1 MIQRL
6 DQLRHAFAVDGGCL
20 QHRNFFGH
28 RGADRKRADEL
39 LHRLLGARP
48 VGLVDDDHV
57 GNFKEARFHRLDV
70 VAESWRRDDD
80 ADIGDFGDVDLVLSR
95 ADRFEQHDVEAGAV
109 ERVDDAHS
117 GWRQAAEITARRQRA
132 HEHAIVV
139 ERRGHANAVAENGAA
154 RNRARWIDRDDA
166 DGAALLSELRDDG
179 VDERR
184 LARPRRTRETDDE
197 SVTEMRLQRPQK
209 RRGRGG
215 QPFEFRDHA
224 GDGAP
229 LALAHAVDRAGHIG
243 VRNARDGHPCFLIR
257 LHHTADKW
265 EAAQVQRL
273 SPGCGLMR
281 GI

>member
-1 MIQRL
+1 MTSTLSSKPERPIMHMVSFSIGGASSDEPCAQTGITTNWVTL
-6 DQLRHAFAVDGGCL
+6 QQLECTVYRAAL
-20 QHRNFFGH
+20 IARFGVPP
-28 RGADRKRADEL
+28 E
-39 LHRLLGARP
+39 GAR
-48 VGLVDDDHV
+48 LAIKSH
-57 GNFKEARFHRLDV
+57 NH
-70 VAESWRRDDD
+70 
-80 ADIGDFGDVDLVLSR
+80 DFGSY
-95 ADRFEQHDVEAGAV
+95 AQVE
-109 ERVDDAHS
+109 
-117 GWRQAAEITARRQRA
+117 
-132 HEHAIVV
+132 IV
-139 ERRGHANAVAENGAA
+139 
-154 RNRARWIDRDDA
+154 IDRDDA
-166 DGAALLSELRDDG
+166 DGAALLPELRDDG

-224 GDGAP
+224 GDGPP